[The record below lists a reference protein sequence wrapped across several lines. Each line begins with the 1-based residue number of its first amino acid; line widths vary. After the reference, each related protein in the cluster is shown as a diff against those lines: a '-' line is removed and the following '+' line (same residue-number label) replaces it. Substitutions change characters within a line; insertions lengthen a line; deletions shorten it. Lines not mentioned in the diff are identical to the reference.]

1 MRTDFEKYA
10 TQTNIWMVLAE
21 AYDSPPLSLSVWPRT
36 DIPFWKIHILEN
48 NSILKREF
56 TGLPRLNSKKFN
68 LYLQL
73 SYVSGAKQKFKIDNQ
88 LSMNMPKKIM
98 EYLNK
103 NTHKFNHLMNSLPN
117 MCEGDKTI
125 LDVAEFVGLPFRLVE
140 NYVNMWVEKKLIKKV
155 WIHPFKKRA
164 KKSISI

>member
-1 MRTDFEKYA
+1 M
-10 TQTNIWMVLAE
+10 
-21 AYDSPPLSLSVWPRT
+21 
-36 DIPFWKIHILEN
+36 
-48 NSILKREF
+48 
-56 TGLPRLNSKKFN
+56 
-68 LYLQL
+68 
-73 SYVSGAKQKFKIDNQ
+73 SGAKQKFKIDNQ

-140 NYVNMWVEKKLIKKV
+140 NYVNMWVEKNLIKKV

-164 KKSISI
+164 KKSI

>member
-1 MRTDFEKYA
+1 MY
-10 TQTNIWMVLAE
+10 I
-21 AYDSPPLSLSVWPRT
+21 
-36 DIPFWKIHILEN
+36 
-48 NSILKREF
+48 
-56 TGLPRLNSKKFN
+56 PRLNSKKFN
-68 LYLQL
+68 LYLQP

-140 NYVNMWVEKKLIKKV
+140 NYVNMWVEKNLIKKV

-164 KKSISI
+164 KKSI